1 MHITLFLIVQMEQH
15 AFLKICILQ
24 KISTIYMESSFD
36 LKDDMEWK
44 AHRLSPIVQVYA
56 IWTSVDVVASCRL
69 IHLYP
74 SCINLEK
81 YKHLLLI

>member
-1 MHITLFLIVQMEQH
+1 MKQNCIPKGKQSLKLSDFLDFYLFIQMHITLFLIVQMEQH

-56 IWTSVDVVASCRL
+56 I
-69 IHLYP
+69 
-74 SCINLEK
+74 
-81 YKHLLLI
+81 